1 MSTEAA
7 PRQAEPS
14 TVLAE
19 QRPRARAL
27 YAEAQRVLAGGVGH
41 DLRYNSVAP
50 TYIVRAA
57 GAYKW
62 DVDGNQYIDY
72 GMGNAALLL
81 GHAHPAVAAAIAEVV
96 ERAGTSATTIP
107 PWSSGRS
114 SSAV

>member
-14 TVLAE
+14 IVLAE

-41 DLRYNSVAP
+41 DLRYNAVAP

-62 DVDGNQYIDY
+62 DVDGNEYIDY

-81 GHAHPAVAAAIAEVV
+81 GHEHPAVAAAIAEVV
-96 ERAGTSATTIP
+96 DQLQSCQPIQEL
-107 PWSSGRS
+107 
-114 SSAV
+114 